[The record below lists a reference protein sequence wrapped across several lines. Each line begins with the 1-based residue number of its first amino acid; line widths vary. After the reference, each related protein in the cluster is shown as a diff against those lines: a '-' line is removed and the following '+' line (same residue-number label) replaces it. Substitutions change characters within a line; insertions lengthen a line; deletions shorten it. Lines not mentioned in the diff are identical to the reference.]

1 MSETTGLITNIQHYS
16 TKDGPGVRTTVFMT
30 GCNLRC
36 KWCSNPESMYPGKKV
51 MYHVIKCRRCGACAR
66 YAADGSIVVTPDGCK
81 IDREKCNNLFDLP
94 DVCNYDAYETKGS
107 EITPAE
113 LAKKLL
119 RDEAFYKTS
128 NGGVT
133 FSGGECLLQHEF
145 VLETSRLLKE
155 HEIPIALDTA
165 GLWDFEKVRPA
176 LELAD
181 LILYDIKAFDSGI
194 HKACTGVGN
203 AVILENAHR
212 LAQMGK
218 AMFLRLIIVPGMN
231 DAEGDLKQR
240 LEFAASLGGTVKQVD
255 LLKYHRLG
263 LGKYR
268 DLGLEYPIPEVPEA
282 ADSAVARALEYG
294 RSLGMKMT
302 VGG

>member
-1 MSETTGLITNIQHYS
+1 MSETTGLTTNIQHYS
-16 TKDGPGVRTTVFMT
+16 TKDGPGIRTTVFMT

-51 MYHVIKCRRCGACAR
+51 MYHVLKCRRCGACAR
-66 YAADGSIVVTPDGCK
+66 CAADGSITLTPDGCK
-81 IDREKCNNLFDLP
+81 IDREKCTNLFDLP
-94 DVCNYDAYETKGS
+94 DVCSYDAYEIKGS
-107 EITPAE
+107 EMTPAE
-113 LAKKLL
+113 LARKLL

-128 NGGVT
+128 SGGVT
-133 FSGGECLLQHEF
+133 FSGGECLLQYPF
-145 VLETSRLLKE
+145 LLENMRLLKG

-165 GLWDFEKVRPA
+165 GLWDFEEVRPA

-181 LILYDIKAFDSGI
+181 LILYDIKAFNSGI
-194 HKACTGVGN
+194 HEACTGVGN
-203 AVILENAHR
+203 AIILENARR

-218 AMFLRLIIVPGMN
+218 AMFLRMIVVPGMN
-231 DAEGDLKQR
+231 DAESDLKQR

-282 ADSAVARALEYG
+282 ADSDVTRALEYG
-294 RSLGMKMT
+294 RSLGLKMT

>member
-36 KWCSNPESMYPGKKV
+36 KWCSNPESMYPDKKV
-51 MYHVIKCRRCGACAR
+51 MYHAAKCRRCGACAR
-66 YAADGSIVVTPDGCK
+66 CAADGSITVAPDGCK
-81 IDREKCNNLFDLP
+81 IDREKCTNLFDLP
-94 DVCNYDAYETKGS
+94 DVCNYDAYEIKGS
-107 EITPAE
+107 EMTPAE

-128 NGGVT
+128 SGGVT
-133 FSGGECLLQHEF
+133 FSGGECLLQYEF
-145 VLETSRLLKE
+145 VLESMRLLKG

-165 GLWDFEKVRPA
+165 GLWDFEAVRPA

-194 HKACTGVGN
+194 HEACTGIGN
-203 AVILENAHR
+203 EIILDNARR
-212 LAQMGK
+212 LAQMDK
-218 AMFLRLIIVPGMN
+218 AMFLRLIVVPGMN
-231 DAEGDLKQR
+231 DAESDLKQR
-240 LEFAASLGGTVKQVD
+240 LGFAASLGGAVKQVD

-268 DLGLEYPIPEVPEA
+268 DLGLEYPIPEAPEA
-282 ADSAVARALEYG
+282 TDSDVARTLEYG
-294 RSLGMKMT
+294 RSLGLKIT